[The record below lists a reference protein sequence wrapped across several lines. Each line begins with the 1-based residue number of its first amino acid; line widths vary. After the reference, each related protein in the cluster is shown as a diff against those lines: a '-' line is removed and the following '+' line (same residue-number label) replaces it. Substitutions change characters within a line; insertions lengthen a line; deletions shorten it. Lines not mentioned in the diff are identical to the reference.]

1 MLNRKFMTKNER
13 KVYDAVVKL
22 KKVFTELHEK
32 GDEQFYEYL
41 IDRDYPERRGYV
53 EYLIKE
59 KILDEELRYPAI
71 EFLIMSIVDINESI
85 DSINYLYEQ
94 GNGYFSKWR
103 YMIPSTKKV
112 MREIEHLII
121 EEEEAETMEYIP
133 SYEDYLYLLERD
145 GVEVTDDFVAG
156 YYKAIEL
163 YYDKDV

>member
-121 EEEEAETMEYIP
+121 
-133 SYEDYLYLLERD
+133 
-145 GVEVTDDFVAG
+145 
-156 YYKAIEL
+156 
-163 YYDKDV
+163 